1 MYVGVISD
9 THGVFSREFAEFLAP
24 VDVIWHAGDWGGS
37 LGFVQQIR
45 DLGKPVVG
53 VYGNCDGLDIREEF
67 PEYQFFRE
75 EGLGVLITHIGGSPG
90 HYYPRAQQL
99 IRACKP
105 DIFVCGH
112 SHILKVGW
120 DDSFAGEATASDPVR
135 SSAAHPSQPGGWA
148 PPSNVA
154 EGGTPLGGNASP
166 APRRGF
172 LYMNPG
178 AAGLQGWQVVRTAL
192 RFRLAEGR
200 VSDLEVFNLP
210 RNQAAR
216 M

>member
-1 MYVGVISD
+1 MFVGVISD
-9 THGVFSREFAEFLAP
+9 THGVFSKEFAQFLAP

-45 DLGKPVVG
+45 ELGKPVVG
-53 VYGNCDGLDIREEF
+53 VYGNCDGLDIRQEF

-75 EGLGVLITHIGGSPG
+75 EGLGVLLTHIGGSPG

-112 SHILKVGW
+112 SHILKVQQ
-120 DDSFAGEATASDPVR
+120 DDA
-135 SSAAHPSQPGGWA
+135 
-148 PPSNVA
+148 
-154 EGGTPLGGNASP
+154 
-166 APRRGF
+166 GF

-192 RFRLAEGR
+192 RFKLAKGNI
-200 VSDLEVFNLP
+200 SDLEVFNLP
-210 RNQAAR
+210 RS
-216 M
+216 